1 MRQPEQPKTLHLL
14 IKSQWLVDS
23 ITSLGSG
30 YLIHLVYQNSEIAP
44 DLCAEIKEGRF
55 QEGVL
60 GEIIHF
66 KPGMKRRVAMVEI
79 DKVND
84 FQNFIRFD
92 LRILEVVPFLR
103 DGIGDA
109 DQGYLCYYYGNPG

>member
-1 MRQPEQPKTLHLL
+1 MNGPKQPKTLHLL

-30 YLIHLVYQNSEIAP
+30 YLIHLVYQNSDIAP
-44 DLCAEIKEGRF
+44 DLRVEIAGGRF
-55 QEGVL
+55 REGVL

-66 KPGMKRRVAMVEI
+66 RPDVKRRVAMVE
-79 DKVND
+79 VNQVNV
-84 FQNFIRFD
+84 FQNFVRFD
-92 LRILEVVPFLR
+92 LRILEIIPFLR

-109 DQGYLCYYYGNPG
+109 DQGYLCYCCSAG